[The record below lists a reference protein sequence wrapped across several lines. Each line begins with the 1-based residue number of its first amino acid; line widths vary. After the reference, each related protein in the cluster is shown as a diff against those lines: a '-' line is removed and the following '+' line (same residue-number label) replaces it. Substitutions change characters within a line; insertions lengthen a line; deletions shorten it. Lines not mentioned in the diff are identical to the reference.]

1 MKKLLLVVFS
11 ILAVIIMVLSSCSSR
26 PPSTSATT
34 ATRPQTSS
42 VPYTQKPQTT
52 VASSAPGTHSPSATK
67 TQTATT
73 TAYPH
78 PTPVPSPTSP
88 IHPSSSGGGGGGG
101 STSKPESD
109 ALGFSTGGAKDIANF
124 RENIRN
130 NYLPLPTDVTYEGLF
145 YDYYFDTGTS
155 GPSEKLFSP
164 AFSYAVTR
172 DPLSH
177 QTEYYLSV
185 GLNSGLTESDFER
198 KKLNLVIVMD
208 NSGSMAEQY
217 NQYYYD
223 DFGKQVDAWAEEGG
237 VRRTKME
244 SSIES
249 VLNILDQLNDDDQF
263 SIVLFNSRS
272 YLLEPMSP
280 VDWADMRDVEDRIRD
295 ITPGG
300 STNLDA
306 GLELASRQFRNLVEA
321 DSYEYENRIIVL
333 TDAQPNTGD
342 YSLSGLTNVAES
354 NADNRIYTTVIGI
367 GVDFNT
373 QLVEQITKIKGA
385 NYYSVHSPRQFRQ
398 RIAEEF
404 DYMVTPLVF
413 DVTLN
418 FESRGWRIERVFGS
432 PEADESTGRLMT
444 INTLFPSKSVNGETR
459 GGLVLLKLRK
469 ISSSSEEPVYL
480 KTTYEDRNGR
490 VDGSKAVID
499 LETRSPEYFEN
510 DGIRKGVLLI
520 RYASLMKNWMLDERQ
535 HVRYS
540 QPWEPCINEDTGLVV
555 LDESYPGQWERTS
568 QPLTVSHSYNRI
580 FDDFRDYFADEAHD
594 LDDEDLDQEL
604 DILNFLMKF

>member
-11 ILAVIIMVLSSCSSR
+11 ILAVIIMVLSSCSSS
-26 PPSTSATT
+26 PTATSATT
-34 ATRPQTSS
+34 AATRPQTSS
-42 VPYTQKPQTT
+42 ATYTQKPQTT
-52 VASSAPGTHSPSATK
+52 AAPSAPGTHSPSATK
-67 TQTATT
+67 TMTATT

-88 IHPSSSGGGGGGG
+88 IHPSSSGSGGG
-101 STSKPESD
+101 SASRPESD

-145 YDYYFDTGTS
+145 YDYYFDTGSS

-164 AFSYAVTR
+164 SYSFAVTR
-172 DPLSH
+172 DPLSNK
-177 QTEYYLSV
+177 TEYYLSV
-185 GLNSGLTESDFER
+185 GLNSGLKESDFER

-208 NSGSMAEQY
+208 NSGSMGEQY

-223 DFGKQVDAWAEEGG
+223 DFGKQTDAWAEEGG

-306 GLELASRQFRNLVEA
+306 GLELATKQFRGLEEA

-354 NADNRIYTTVIGI
+354 NADNRIFTTVIGI

-418 FESRGWRIERVFGS
+418 FESRGWRIEKVFGS

-444 INTLFPSKSVNGETR
+444 INTLFPSKSVDGETR

-499 LETRSPEYFEN
+499 LEARSPEYFEN
-510 DGIRKGVLLI
+510 DGIRKGVLLV
-520 RYASLMKNWMLDERQ
+520 RYASLMKNWMLDQRQ
-535 HVRYS
+535 HVRYN

-555 LDESYPGQWERTS
+555 PDESYPGQWERTS

-594 LDDEDLDQEL
+594 LDDEDLEQEL